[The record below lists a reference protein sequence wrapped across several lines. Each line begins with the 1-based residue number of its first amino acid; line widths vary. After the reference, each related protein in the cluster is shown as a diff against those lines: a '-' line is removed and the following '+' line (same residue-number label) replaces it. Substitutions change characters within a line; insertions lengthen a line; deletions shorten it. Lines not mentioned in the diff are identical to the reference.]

1 MSNIDSIRED
11 YNIGDPIRI
20 VCSLGIKEGFIE
32 SISDN
37 RIKIRPFEKGRKPI
51 SISEENIKDFEEAV
65 VPDISENTSPTVPSV
80 PIIEESEIKD
90 DSSESLFNKDKS
102 DIIDED
108 KLDKATLQNDSSKV
122 IEAEENVDTKIET
135 TKEDNLDN
143 NKENNS
149 PGNSNP
155 VENENTEGDA
165 QCPSSPHKEQ
175 PSFVKGYVDLSLI
188 DATGGIRP
196 NVHKDNLSK
205 LILETQPIPEEL
217 VDSRSYKSQDEN
229 RSCLYSTGFIT
240 DDNEDYGWIWDQNL
254 KKKVFFSISDICDD
268 QLYNLENIVGV
279 SVSYIKIAGNK
290 GPKAVG
296 VCLPR
301 PIYQALSMIDSKMDD
316 KSTKQEALDLLE
328 TLLSQYPDN
337 EDAKYKLREFG
348 SDITSKKIK
357 RRQIQSKTDKLNS
370 NSCIQTSTNKS
381 KPSIPAPSMKNS
393 SEYQLAKSLVN
404 ERKPEEA
411 LPHLLAALKE
421 SPKSANIIKDILT
434 IYCSLCSKKYLQE
447 NPDKQ
452 NLADHYREEGRKFI
466 KNHVHLLPEEQTT
479 YNVLEND
486 YYALQDYESY
496 LEVVDKV
503 ISIKVPSQRVI
514 FLTKKA
520 YALLNL
526 NRIEDARATIKIA
539 LNIDSENVTAK
550 KMLSQIESNGAV
562 DSIDDEFFD
571 VSDNPISS
579 LLHDRINNY
588 TEYYGVFN
596 YVKGDETRLFTEEN
610 YQYILNKLK
619 GKEIQKDS
627 LTRSQLLLTKM
638 KLFKEI
644 YKTDSV
650 DKHDLALYCND
661 MARVTILKYP
671 NNIPWDVVRFYFL
684 ESFSLA
690 ASWRAVKRQ
699 FGQYLDTYVPS
710 RRSDIFGILPES
722 EIESRIES
730 NILQIVNGEQDKNDL
745 DWMEILLHPSI
756 YNEIICAK
764 VINILYSNNA
774 LRQITTK
781 RLIATEKLSSSDD
794 SLIAFGNAWRD
805 LCDNRYSQM
814 NNLYISFESR
824 RYENLARLN
833 GSLQSL
839 SQETRFATWMFSR
852 DRNRLNSLFNQLIPK
867 IQSFITAS
875 GFESKED
882 NYGDAIRLL
891 EKSIHSIND
900 RPTKFTY
907 ESLLPLLNHY
917 KSLLEKEWQSIVESS
932 APKVIINLLGTS
944 FLRDANN
951 HVSLQVGI
959 STHKDSS
966 PISKIKVS
974 IEDSD
979 TITYLKGEETIHTDM
994 IRGGEEQIIFHMK
1007 VLVSD
1012 KAVQEKVTT
1021 IVVCCD
1027 YEKSNG
1033 EQDGRK
1039 KAFPLRLYAENEFKS
1054 FKNPYYA
1061 GKTLKRE
1068 ELFYGRG
1075 EFIELLVNSLHS
1087 SDNQQLLFYGQ
1098 KRSGKSSVLYWLQKR
1113 LEKEDAFCVSFSLST
1128 IVGDPRGAIAFFY
1141 QILYEIYDAL
1151 KSYDGEKPE
1160 FNLPPLSEYEKI
1172 NPSNPVFA
1180 FRIYMSEFKRA
1191 CRKIPSWRDKMIVI
1205 MIDEFTYLYSLIKDG
1220 KLDNSIF
1227 KQWKG
1232 IIENDDTSFMAVLV
1246 GQDAVPY
1253 LAKEEYAKN
1262 VIEMMDLHR
1271 MSYLDEKYARQ
1282 LIDEPIMDN
1291 GNSRY
1296 ATGAIDSIIEYSA
1309 CNPYYIQ
1316 KICHELVKQMLSKK
1330 AIIATTAD
1338 VNDAV
1343 DKLISEISIRQ
1354 SLDKDDSFD
1363 NLISSGDSIHLEG
1376 ISDKMIME
1384 ILIRIAL
1391 LTENVSFCTDSDI
1404 FNYANDDSLVTDTDT
1419 AKRILDDLCLREVLV
1434 LKKNGTLNLY
1444 KIKVGLFKKYLISTY
1459 KPTNKLA

>member
-1 MSNIDSIRED
+1 MSNIDSIKED

-20 VCSLGIKEGFIE
+20 VCSLGVKEGFIE
-32 SISDN
+32 SISEN

-51 SISEENIKDFEEAV
+51 SISEENIKDFEEAI
-65 VPDISENTSPTVPSV
+65 VPNEIESHDIPSPSTQSV
-80 PIIEESEIKD
+80 PKDSEENVASD
-90 DSSESLFNKDKS
+90 DSVEIISHEEQKDQNGNDIDSAEDDLSQPTNLEDS
-102 DIIDED
+102 DVVE
-108 KLDKATLQNDSSKV
+108 
-122 IEAEENVDTKIET
+122 EAENVDTKDSTIIE
-135 TKEDNLDN
+135 EDIQDTDI
-143 NKENNS
+143 KKPTAPE
-149 PGNSNP
+149 
-155 VENENTEGDA
+155 
-165 QCPSSPHKEQ
+165 K
-175 PSFVKGYVDLSLI
+175 PSFVKGYVNLALI
-188 DATGGIRP
+188 DSTGGVRP
-196 NVHKDNLSK
+196 TVHKGNLSK
-205 LILETQPIPEEL
+205 LLLEEQPVPEEL

-229 RSCLYSTGFIT
+229 KSCLYSTGFIT
-240 DDNEDYGWIWDQNL
+240 DDNEEYGWIWDQNL

-268 QLYNLENIVGV
+268 QLYNLENIIGV

-348 SDITSKKIK
+348 SDITSKKVK
-357 RRQIQSKTDKLNS
+357 RRCIQSKTDKLNTNSSIQNSS
-370 NSCIQTSTNKS
+370 NKGKLAN
-381 KPSIPAPSMKNS
+381 PAPSMKNS
-393 SEYQLAKSLVN
+393 SEYQIAKSLVN

-434 IYCSLCSKKYLQE
+434 LYCSLCSKKYLQE

-452 NLADHYREEGRKFI
+452 NLADYYREEGRKFI
-466 KNHVHLLPEEQTT
+466 KNNVHLLPEEQTT

-496 LEVVDKV
+496 LGVVDKV

-526 NRIEDARATIKIA
+526 KRIEDARATIKLA

-550 KMLSQIESNGAV
+550 KMLSQIESDGVV
-562 DSIDDEFFD
+562 DSIDDEFFA

-638 KLFKEI
+638 KLYKEI

-699 FGQYLDTYVPS
+699 FGQYLDTFIPS
-710 RRSDIFGILPES
+710 RRNDIFGILPES
-722 EIESRIES
+722 EIESRIEN

-745 DWMEILLHPSI
+745 DWMEVLLHPSI

-764 VINILYSNNA
+764 VINILYSNDT
-774 LRQITTK
+774 LRQITSN
-781 RLIATEKLSSSDD
+781 RLVVARKLSNSED
-794 SLIAFGNAWRD
+794 SLAAFGNAWRD

-891 EKSIHSIND
+891 EKSINSIND

-932 APKVIINLLGTS
+932 VPKVIINLLGTS

-959 STHKDSS
+959 STHKESS
-966 PISKIKVS
+966 PISKIMVS

-979 TITYLKGEETIHTDM
+979 TITYLKGEETVHTDM
-994 IRGGEEQIIFHMK
+994 IRGGEAQIIFHMK
-1007 VLVSD
+1007 VHVSD

-1021 IVVCCD
+1021 IVISCT

-1033 EQDGRK
+1033 EQDRCRSE
-1039 KAFPLRLYAENEFKS
+1039 FPLRLYAENEFES
-1054 FKNPYYA
+1054 FKNPFYA
-1061 GKTLKRE
+1061 GKTVQRE
-1068 ELFYGRG
+1068 DMFYGRG
-1075 EFIELLVNSLHS
+1075 EFIDLLVNSLHT

-1098 KRSGKSSVLYWLQKR
+1098 KRSGKSSVLYWLKKR

-1160 FNLPPLSEYEKI
+1160 FNLPPLGEYEKI

-1191 CRKIPSWRDKMIVI
+1191 CRAIPSWKDKMIVI
-1205 MIDEFTYLYSLIKDG
+1205 MIDEFTYLYSLIKEN

-1232 IIENDDTSFMAVLV
+1232 IIENEDTSFMAVLV

-1262 VIEMMDLHR
+1262 VIEMMDLYR
-1271 MSYLDEKYARQ
+1271 MSYLDEKDARD
-1282 LIDEPIMDN
+1282 LIDEPIFDKKN

-1296 ATGAIDSIIEYSA
+1296 ATGAIESIIEYSA

-1316 KICHELVKQMLSKK
+1316 MICHELVKQMLSKK

-1338 VNDAV
+1338 VNEAV
-1343 DKLISEISIRQ
+1343 DKLISDISTRQ
-1354 SLDKDDSFD
+1354 SNGKDDSFD
-1363 NLISSGDSIHLEG
+1363 NLKSSADSIHLEG
-1376 ISDKMIME
+1376 ISDNMIME

-1391 LTENVSFCTDSDI
+1391 LTENVSFCTDDDI
-1404 FNYANDDSLVTDTDT
+1404 FNYANSDSLVTDTDT
-1419 AKRILDDLCLREVLV
+1419 ANRILEDLCLREVLEM
-1434 LKKNGTLNLY
+1434 KKNGVLNLY

-1459 KPTNKLA
+1459 KPTNKLT